1 MLGTDAT
8 ALPLLSLLT
17 PLQMALHSV
26 LVAHSALN
34 TVYRE
39 VINDTVA
46 MASHPIYRTSSYSSS
61 YSTHPH
67 RLLMCVEGD
76 LRVIVLWL
84 QSPMRSKRVYASI
97 LNWAPVLQ
105 SSSCP
110 VPSRL
115 ALFCPALCVFHSCAE
130 SHRLRCKTLK
140 PVPRLTETYLELIDR
155 TGLDCRFRP
164 WTEEDYPYL
173 RLQ

>member
-8 ALPLLSLLT
+8 ALPILSLLT

-34 TVYRE
+34 AVYRE

-46 MASHPIYRTSSYSSS
+46 MASHPIYRTSIHSTSYSS
-61 YSTHPH
+61 HPH

-76 LRVIVLWL
+76 LRVIVLSL
-84 QSPMRSKRVYASI
+84 QSAMRSNRVYASI
-97 LNWAPVLQ
+97 LHGAPVLQ

-110 VPSRL
+110 VPSSPVL
-115 ALFCPALCVFHSCAE
+115 SSPVCVSF
-130 SHRLRCKTLK
+130 
-140 PVPRLTETYLELIDR
+140 V
-155 TGLDCRFRP
+155 CRVASSP
-164 WTEEDYPYL
+164 L
-173 RLQ
+173 